1 MFNDLLEILKDFV
14 KKLFAS
20 RLFLLGVFFTCLF
33 SVLAVRLFNLQI
45 IEGETYQENYMAKT
59 EKVVSLPSTRGNIY
73 DRNGNVLAYNELA
86 YNVTIQ
92 DNGQF
97 STTNERNLMLLEL
110 VQILNRHGEKDPGR
124 SCHRL

>member
-45 IEGETYQENYMAKT
+45 IEGE
-59 EKVVSLPSTRGNIY
+59 SLSGKLHGKNREGRKPSQHPREH
-73 DRNGNVLAYNELA
+73 L
-86 YNVTIQ
+86 
-92 DNGQF
+92 
-97 STTNERNLMLLEL
+97 
-110 VQILNRHGEKDPGR
+110 
-124 SCHRL
+124 